1 MSKIES
7 YKNTAIIDLDRY
19 DELIDKENLLDDFLS
34 EHNIIYESSRINYGL
49 KEVTKFY
56 SLSKDEAIK
65 KLKEELKNINE
76 KNNKILRDYN
86 DLKFKNE
93 ELLKLNNGDHSDL
106 RELKNMSIKEF
117 KKWRRKE

>member
-34 EHNIIYESSRINYGL
+34 EHNIIYESSRNNYGL

-86 DLKFKNE
+86 DVKFKNE
-93 ELLKLNNGDHSDL
+93 ELLKLNNGHHSDL